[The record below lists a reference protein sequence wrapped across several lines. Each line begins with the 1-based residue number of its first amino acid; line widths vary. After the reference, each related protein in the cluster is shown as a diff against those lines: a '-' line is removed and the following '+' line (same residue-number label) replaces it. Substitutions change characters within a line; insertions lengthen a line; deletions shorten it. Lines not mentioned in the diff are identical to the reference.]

1 MGGEGV
7 FMAYGLEKITTE
19 SSPIYQ
25 QLSNYYRYCGQVCA
39 MSEQT
44 MSTKVH
50 HINYFVKFAGI
61 SRLEDISNQQV
72 YDWIDYQKSRGNS
85 GRSINNRLAQLKVML
100 RWQRDDNV
108 SMPNLKIARIAM
120 QKELPARKKY
130 FSRAEIQ
137 KVLAH
142 ANLREWLMIKLSF
155 DCGLRIGELQKIR
168 LTDIYDC
175 KIRIVGK
182 GNKLRWAIMSQ
193 ESRLKLNDW
202 IAEANIVDF
211 LWPNLLRTGHVSQED
226 ARNAMR
232 KVFQEAGFNDFHPH
246 DLRHSYATDLK
257 KLGLPTRKI
266 QMAMGHASEA
276 TTERYLS
283 DLDGMNIEEIYQVKY
298 GASTTL

>member
-1 MGGEGV
+1 MT
-7 FMAYGLEKITTE
+7 YGLEKVATK

-25 QLSNYYRYCGQVCA
+25 QLLNYYRYCGQICA

-44 MSTKVH
+44 MATKVH
-50 HINYFVKFAGI
+50 HINYFVKFAQI
-61 SRLEDISNQQV
+61 SRLEDISNQQI
-72 YDWIDYQKSRGNS
+72 YDWIEYQKSRGNS

-108 SMPNLKIARIAM
+108 MMPNLKIARIVM
-120 QKELPARKKY
+120 QKELPPRKNY
-130 FSRAEIQ
+130 FSREEIQ
-137 KVLAH
+137 EVLSCAD
-142 ANLREWLMIKLSF
+142 LREWLMIKLSF
-155 DCGLRIGELQKIR
+155 DCGLRIGELLNIR
-168 LTDIYDC
+168 LNDIFDT

-182 GNKLRWAIMSQ
+182 GNKLRWVIMSQ
-193 ESRLKLNDW
+193 ESRERLNRW
-202 IAEANIVDF
+202 IFSENILDF

-232 KVFQEAGFNDFHPH
+232 KVFQKAGFADFHPH

-266 QMAMGHASEA
+266 QMAMGHSSEA

-283 DLDGMNIEEIYQVKY
+283 DLDGMNVEEIYRVKY
-298 GASTTL
+298 AEEVW

>member
-1 MGGEGV
+1 
-7 FMAYGLEKITTE
+7 MAYGLEKIVAKNT
-19 SSPIYQ
+19 PIYH
-25 QLSNYYRYCGQVCA
+25 QLLNYYHYCGQVCA

-44 MSTKVH
+44 MATKIH
-50 HINYFVKFAGI
+50 HINYFVKFTRI
-61 SRLEDISNQQV
+61 SRLEDISNQQI
-72 YDWIDYQKSRGNS
+72 YDWIDFQKSRGNS

-108 SMPNLKIARIAM
+108 IMPNLKIARIAM
-120 QKELPARKKY
+120 QKELPARKNY

-137 KVLAH
+137 KVLAQ
-142 ANLREWLMIKLSF
+142 ASLREWLMIKLSF
-155 DCGLRIGELQKIR
+155 DCGLRIGELLNIR
-168 LTDIYDC
+168 LNDIYDC

-182 GNKLRWAIMSQ
+182 GSKLRWVIMSH

-202 IAEANIVDF
+202 IAEENITDF
-211 LWPNLLRTGHVSQED
+211 LWPNLLRTSHVGQED
-226 ARNAMR
+226 ARSAMR
-232 KVFQEAGFNDFHPH
+232 KVFQQAGFSDFHPH

-283 DLDGMNIEEIYQVKY
+283 DLDGVNIEEIYKIKY
-298 GASTTL
+298 AKSSFHKKLML